1 MFIPFI
7 TQPTRGPFFAAHFNF
22 KKNAPKIY
30 QGTVDVVVVVVV
42 VDVTVLV
49 VVVVVNS
56 ATNVGA
62 KDVTIGMREGL
73 YTPKKQL

>member
-1 MFIPFI
+1 M
-7 TQPTRGPFFAAHFNF
+7 
-22 KKNAPKIY
+22 
-30 QGTVDVVVVVVV
+30 VVVVVV